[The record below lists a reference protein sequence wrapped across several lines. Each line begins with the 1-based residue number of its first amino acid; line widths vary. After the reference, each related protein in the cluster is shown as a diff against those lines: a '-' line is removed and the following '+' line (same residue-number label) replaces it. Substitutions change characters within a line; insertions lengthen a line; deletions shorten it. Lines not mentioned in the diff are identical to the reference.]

1 MYPVRDCTISRCIRQ
16 PVSAPDASSM
26 RHASSEND
34 YDTESAITR
43 IRRSPWEVD
52 SLTEPRKVYNVSK
65 RKDESFACSCPRWKF
80 ATAPKAD
87 CKHIQALRFEA
98 SLEASPIPTMPVAN
112 RTFST
117 TEFVN
122 VYFGTSFVARLST
135 VEAARL
141 RANLQ
146 AAKTPEPVI
155 TAEFSIRRKFRFDE
169 AV

>member
-1 MYPVRDCTISRCIRQ
+1 MTPKAPSRGY
-16 PVSAPDASSM
+16 VDA
-26 RHASSEND
+26 
-34 YDTESAITR
+34 
-43 IRRSPWEVD
+43 WEVE
-52 SLTEPRKVYNVSK
+52 SLTEPGKVYVVSK
-65 RKDESFACSCPRWKF
+65 RRDGTMACSCPRWKF
-80 ATAPKAD
+80 AHAPKAD